1 MRVDDAEAHPAAC
14 LAANHVG
21 AVALADA
28 CRSFAAA
35 ADCVTSPTYVPD
47 LTRMTVDL
55 VIDGETGLWHLANAG
70 AVSWADFAV
79 DLATALNLPAG
90 RIEALAQ
97 AAMGWVA
104 ARPRHAPLGTE
115 CGMMMPTL
123 TAAIAQFASV
133 LKLPTRLTPAVP
145 AMA

>member
-1 MRVDDAEAHPAAC
+1 M
-14 LAANHVG
+14 
-21 AVALADA
+21 
-28 CRSFAAA
+28 
-35 ADCVTSPTYVPD
+35 PD
-47 LTRMTVDL
+47 LPRVTVDL

-79 DLATALNLPAG
+79 DLATALNLPTG
-90 RIEALAQ
+90 RIEALPQ

-115 CGMMMPTL
+115 RGMMMPTL
-123 TAAIAQFASV
+123 TAAIAQFASM
-133 LKLPTRLTPAVP
+133 LELPTRLTPAVP